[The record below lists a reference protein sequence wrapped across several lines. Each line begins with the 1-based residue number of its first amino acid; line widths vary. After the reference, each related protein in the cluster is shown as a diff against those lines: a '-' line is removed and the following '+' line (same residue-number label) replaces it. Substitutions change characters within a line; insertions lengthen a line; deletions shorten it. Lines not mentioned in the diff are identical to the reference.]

1 MGTTLSGIDSE
12 RYCSAMPDHHS
23 TFADLGLKPVVVH
36 ALRRVGVESP
46 FPIQTAVVQDAL
58 AGSDILGRAPTGSG
72 KTLAFG
78 LPLLQRLSGGSS
90 RPSRPRSVIL
100 APTRE
105 LALQIEQALD
115 EPALALGVR
124 VAAVVGGV
132 PVRRQVDRLARGVD
146 VVVATPGRLEDLAA
160 RGSVDLSSVTIS
172 VVDEADRMADLGFLP
187 QVVSVLD
194 RTDADGQRMLFSA
207 TLDHDVD
214 ELIRR
219 YLRSPVTHTVDVAP
233 IAERT
238 AEHYFFRVAGPEKDS
253 VVASIAARDGRT
265 ILFLRTKFAVD
276 RLTDSLR
283 SVGVNAAS
291 LHGDK
296 SQANRTRTL
305 ASFED
310 GRVPVLVATDV
321 MARGIHV
328 GSVSVVVHVDPPAD
342 AKEYTHRAGRTAR
355 AGASGVVVTLA
366 TDSQVPAAME
376 VATAA
381 GIDAHFVAVTED
393 DPVLVSVI
401 GARRPPGRPVA
412 EHFPASATGTSAAA
426 TSGSRPGRAPG
437 SSRSPRR
444 GAAGRRSG
452 RR

>member
-1 MGTTLSGIDSE
+1 
-12 RYCSAMPDHHS
+12 MPDHHS

-36 ALRRVGVESP
+36 ALRRSGVESP

-105 LALQIEQALD
+105 LALQIEKALD
-115 EPALALGVR
+115 EAALALGVR

-132 PVRRQVDRLARGVD
+132 PVRRQAERLARGVD
-146 VVVATPGRLEDLAA
+146 VVVATPGRLDDLAA
-160 RGSVDLSSVTIS
+160 RGFVDLSSVTIS

-194 RTDADGQRMLFSA
+194 RTDSTGQRMLFSA
-207 TLDHDVD
+207 TLDGDVD
-214 ELIRR
+214 DLIRR
-219 YLRSPVTHTVDVAP
+219 YLRSPVTHTVDVLP

-238 AEHYFFRVAGPEKDS
+238 ARHHFFRVVGSEKES
-253 VVASIAARDGRT
+253 VVASIASRDGRT
-265 ILFLRTKFAVD
+265 MLFVRTKFAVD
-276 RLTDSLR
+276 RLTESLR
-283 SVGVNAAS
+283 SVGVNAAG

-296 SQANRTRTL
+296 TQANRIRTL
-305 ASFED
+305 ASFEA
-310 GRVPVLVATDV
+310 GHVPVLVATDV

-328 GSVSVVVHVDPPAD
+328 DSVSVVVHVDPPAD

-355 AGASGVVVTLA
+355 AGASGVVVT
-366 TDSQVPAAME
+366 
-376 VATAA
+376 
-381 GIDAHFVAVTED
+381 
-393 DPVLVSVI
+393 
-401 GARRPPGRPVA
+401 
-412 EHFPASATGTSAAA
+412 
-426 TSGSRPGRAPG
+426 
-437 SSRSPRR
+437 
-444 GAAGRRSG
+444 
-452 RR
+452 

>member
-1 MGTTLSGIDSE
+1 MGMSLGRVDEE

-36 ALRRVGVESP
+36 ALRRSGVESP
-46 FPIQTAVVQDAL
+46 FPIQAAVVQDAL

-105 LALQIEQALD
+105 LALQIEKALD
-115 EPALALGVR
+115 EAALALGVR

-132 PVRRQVDRLARGVD
+132 PVRRQAERLARGVD
-146 VVVATPGRLEDLAA
+146 VVVATPGRLDDLAA
-160 RGSVDLSSVTIS
+160 RGFVDLSSVTIS

-194 RTDADGQRMLFSA
+194 RTDSTGQRMLFSA
-207 TLDHDVD
+207 TLDGDVD
-214 ELIRR
+214 DLIRR
-219 YLRSPVTHTVDVAP
+219 YLRSPVTHTVDVLP

-238 AEHYFFRVAGPEKDS
+238 ARHHFFRVVGSEKES
-253 VVASIAARDGRT
+253 VVASIASRDGRT
-265 ILFLRTKFAVD
+265 MLFVRTKFAVD
-276 RLTDSLR
+276 RLTESLR
-283 SVGVNAAS
+283 SVGVNAAG

-296 SQANRTRTL
+296 SQANRIRTL
-305 ASFED
+305 ASFEA
-310 GRVPVLVATDV
+310 GHVPVLVATDV

-328 GSVSVVVHVDPPAD
+328 DSVSVVVHVDPPAD

-366 TDSQVPAAME
+366 TESQVPAA
-376 VATAA
+376 VAAATAA
-381 GIDAHFVAVTED
+381 GIDAHFVAVTEH
-393 DPVLVSVI
+393 DPVLVSVV
-401 GARRPPGRPVA
+401 GARRPPGRPVTDP
-412 EHFPASATGTSAAA
+412 FPRTATGTSTAAP
-426 TSGSRPGRAPG
+426 GRSRPGRTPG
-437 SSRSPRR
+437 SSRASRR
-444 GAAGRRSG
+444 GVAGRRSG